1 MKTATLLDH
10 QPEDEERM
18 WVAAVCA
25 GEARAF
31 EYLMRRYNRRLYRAA
46 RSILRDDAE
55 AEDALQEAY
64 WKAYQAMPGFQ
75 FASSLSTW
83 LTRIVINE
91 SLSRLRRSR
100 RRPEVIPLDET
111 MEMDRTRTSERYAA
125 NREER
130 PDALAWRAE
139 IRHLIE
145 RKLDTLPVAYRLV
158 FVLRAVEEVPATE
171 VAQLLDIPEATV
183 RTRYFRARA
192 LMRQAMEREVD
203 HHARNAFSFDGERC
217 DRIVTNV
224 LDRLE
229 ASRS

>member
-100 RRPEVIPLDET
+100 RRPEVIPPIMVVSQEWASGQRFRIH
-111 MEMDRTRTSERYAA
+111 E
-125 NREER
+125 
-130 PDALAWRAE
+130 
-139 IRHLIE
+139 
-145 RKLDTLPVAYRLV
+145 
-158 FVLRAVEEVPATE
+158 
-171 VAQLLDIPEATV
+171 QLT
-183 RTRYFRARA
+183 
-192 LMRQAMEREVD
+192 
-203 HHARNAFSFDGERC
+203 HARDKVGQLDQRTDGF
-217 DRIVTNV
+217 V
-224 LDRLE
+224 RLRGRRFGDIGRFMGLHE
-229 ASRS
+229 